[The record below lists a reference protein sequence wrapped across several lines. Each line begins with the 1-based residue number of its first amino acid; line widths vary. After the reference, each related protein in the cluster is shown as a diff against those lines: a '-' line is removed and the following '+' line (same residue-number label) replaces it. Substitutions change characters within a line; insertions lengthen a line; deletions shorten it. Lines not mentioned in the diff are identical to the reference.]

1 MIMYLDVS
9 AAAKLAIDEA
19 ESPAL
24 EAYVDAQQMELM
36 SSRLLETELRRVAT
50 RLGADQAAVADVLSR
65 IAFIELSRGLFH
77 EASLLPG
84 PHLRSLDAI
93 HIATAIRIEAEVLV
107 AYDKRLL
114 EAASQLGLEV
124 ASPG

>member
-1 MIMYLDVS
+1 MYLDAS
-9 AAAKLAIDEA
+9 AAAKLAIEEA

-50 RLGADQAAVADVLSR
+50 RLGADQAAMADVLAR
-65 IAFIELSRGLFH
+65 MAFIELSRGLFH
-77 EASLLPG
+77 EAGLLPG
-84 PHLRSLDAI
+84 AHLRSLDAI

-124 ASPG
+124 ASPR